1 MRKKIILDVDGVLLN
16 FIEKFTEVV
25 QEVVQ
30 RPLLINEFEYNLS
43 KRFSITEQEETTV
56 WQRFADTGCWEKL
69 NPLQGVIEAVK
80 KINALDYDV
89 YIVTAIDGLFVE
101 QRRANLE
108 KIGLTPV
115 EIYCAGYNKSK
126 LDFFNIIQPDII
138 VDDRLENLHV
148 APDCFHL
155 VWIKDQVEQH
165 NLKDDGRV
173 DISVSSLKE
182 WVDNYLPEV
191 DKELENYYNKNKPL
205 QRKLRFI

>member
-16 FIEKFTEVV
+16 FIEKFSEVV
-25 QEVVQ
+25 QETVQ
-30 RPLLINEFEYNLS
+30 RPLVINEFEYNLS
-43 KRFSITEQEETTV
+43 KRFGISEEEEILV
-56 WQRFADTGCWEKL
+56 WQRFADAGCWEKL
-69 NPLQGVIEAVK
+69 NPLQGVIEAVQ

-101 QRRANLE
+101 QRRTNLE
-108 KIGLTPV
+108 KIGLNPV

-155 VWIKDQVEQH
+155 VWIQDQVEQH
-165 NLKDDGRV
+165 NIKEDGRV

-182 WVDNYLPEV
+182 WVDNILPEV

>member
-16 FIEKFTEVV
+16 FIERFTEVV
-25 QEVVQ
+25 LDTVKRE
-30 RPLLINEFEYNLS
+30 LTINDVEYNLT
-43 KRFSITEQEETTV
+43 KRFGISEQEEQLV
-56 WQRFADTGCWEKL
+56 WQRFADSGSWEKL
-69 NPLQGVIEAVK
+69 EPLAGVIESVK

-89 YIVTAIDGLFVE
+89 YIVTAIEGLFVE

-108 KIGLTPV
+108 KIGLNPI

-126 LDFFNIIQPDII
+126 QDYFELINPDII

-148 APDCFHL
+148 APECFHL

-165 NLKDDGRV
+165 NLKEDGRV
-173 DISVSSLKE
+173 DVSVSSLKE
-182 WVDNYLPEV
+182 WVDNHLPEV
-191 DKELENYYNKNKPL
+191 DKELESYYNKNKPL